1 MIQFLWRDCHKIFST
16 RYKKRDCRH
25 YKKGIQGEIS
35 ALEKLDE
42 HQNILNFQDWGIH
55 PKTGRFY
62 IVSEWKILGSL
73 SEYIDGGDRKK
84 IPKKVAYYSA
94 VDEEAE
100 EEMYEQIE
108 NSPTDIWLDNET
120 IAIGILEGLSYAH
133 SKNILHR
140 DIKPHNILLHKDW
153 ESEDLIAYPMICDF
167 GTAKIYDGEEV
178 NRSAHTMV
186 GFKTKPYRP
195 EFIEN
200 GDKEERDQET
210 WDLFAWAITTIEL
223 LSYRSVD
230 TWDEALEV
238 LNTELTPN
246 LDRKIVSLIKKAMAK
261 DPTKRP
267 KDIKKFKDQLI
278 ALTED
283 RKKRLQWRE

>member
-1 MIQFLWRDCHKIFST
+1 
-16 RYKKRDCRH
+16 
-25 YKKGIQGEIS
+25 
-35 ALEKLDE
+35 
-42 HQNILNFQDWGIH
+42 
-55 PKTGRFY
+55 
-62 IVSEWKILGSL
+62 
-73 SEYIDGGDRKK
+73 
-84 IPKKVAYYSA
+84 
-94 VDEEAE
+94 
-100 EEMYEQIE
+100 
-108 NSPTDIWLDNET
+108 
-120 IAIGILEGLSYAH
+120 
-133 SKNILHR
+133 
-140 DIKPHNILLHKDW
+140 
-153 ESEDLIAYPMICDF
+153 MICDF

-200 GDKEERDQET
+200 GDKEERYQET

-261 DPTKRP
+261 DPRERP
-267 KDIKKFKDQLI
+267 KDIKKFKNQII

-283 RKKRLQWRE
+283 RKKRLQWQE